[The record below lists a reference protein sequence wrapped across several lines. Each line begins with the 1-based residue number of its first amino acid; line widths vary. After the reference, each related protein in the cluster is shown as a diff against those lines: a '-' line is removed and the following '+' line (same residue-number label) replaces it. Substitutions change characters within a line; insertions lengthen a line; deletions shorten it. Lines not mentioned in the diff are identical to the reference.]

1 MSMNEFIIYLSERT
15 NVEIMEPPSTMFNLH
30 NPAWVDGYREAM
42 NQATIEAC
50 HQKDKYE
57 PEFNKNQQIVF
68 EYGKNT
74 DIDDFL
80 EEITCQH
87 YRTPESVLK
96 AMNELDH
103 REKLLVIRATID
115 TNLKLIH

>member
-1 MSMNEFIIYLSERT
+1 MHELVNFLSERT
-15 NVEIMEPPSTMFNLH
+15 KVEIMEPPSDMLNLH
-30 NPAWVDGYREAM
+30 NPVWVDGYREAM

-50 HQKDKYE
+50 QQRDKYE
-57 PEFNKNQQIVF
+57 PELNKNQQIVF

-87 YRTPESVLK
+87 YRTPENVLK

-115 TNLKLIH
+115 SNLRLIH